1 MENRVIARN
10 GGDSFAS
17 LGTGFSIPKK
27 PVIASDRRERGNL
40 MKMDKQYCI
49 YIMTNKNNSVLY
61 TGITSDLKKRVYEHK
76 AKLSNGFTKKYNA
89 NKLVYYE
96 IFNDANNAIIREKQ
110 IKAGSR
116 QKKLDLINRMN
127 PAWGDLYD
135 KL

>member
-1 MENRVIARN
+1 MGNTVIARN

-17 LGTGFSIPKK
+17 LGTGFAIPKK
-27 PVIASDRRERGNL
+27 LVIASDRRERGNL

-96 IFNDANNAIIREKQ
+96 IFNDAYNAIIREKQ
-110 IKAGSR
+110 LKAGSR

>member
-1 MENRVIARN
+1 MRVTAP
-10 GGDSFAS
+10 
-17 LGTGFSIPKK
+17 L
-27 PVIASDRRERGNL
+27 VIASDRRERGNP
-40 MKMDKQYCI
+40 MKMDMQYCI

-76 AKLSNGFTKKYNA
+76 AKLSNGFTKKYSA

-96 IFNDANNAIIREKQ
+96 IFNDAYNAIIREKQ